1 MAQITGSV
9 GRKGLNRSADVRV
22 VSDALVRLGFR
33 WAVPDSTGACG
44 PELVS
49 GIELFQ
55 AIKEGLDVVKHT
67 RVDGRVDTNGET
79 LRWLDAANAPR
90 WEALLGDRPG
100 LSNYEVRQGGD
111 KAYCTSWLNE
121 LLSAA
126 AASYQAAVGAAKP
139 NKAPITVNDASPARG
154 GKAPPHKGHQTGLVC
169 DLRLPRTDGTA
180 GGVKTTSPLYDREAM
195 RQQLLAL
202 RQHPLFDIAFLND
215 DTLIASGLC
224 RPLAGH
230 DDHVHIEVKVP
241 PRA

>member
-1 MAQITGSV
+1 MVQITGSV
-9 GRKGLNRSADVRV
+9 GRKGRNSPPDVQAVSAT
-22 VSDALVRLGFR
+22 LVRLGFH
-33 WAVPDSTGACG
+33 WALPDAAGGCSAD
-44 PELVS
+44 LLS

-79 LRWLDAANAPR
+79 LRWLGAANAPR
-90 WEALLGDRPG
+90 WEALLADRPG
-100 LSNYEVRQGGD
+100 LSNYEVKQGGD
-111 KAYCTSWLNE
+111 KAFCTSWLNE
-121 LLSAA
+121 MLSVAA
-126 AASYQAAVGAAKP
+126 ANYQAAFRSAKP
-139 NKAPITVNDASPARG
+139 QKAPITVNDASPARG

-169 DLRLPRTDGTA
+169 DLRLPRTDGAA
-180 GGVKTTSPLYDREAM
+180 GGVRTSSPLYDREAM

-215 DTLIASGLC
+215 DALIAGGLC

-241 PRA
+241 VRA